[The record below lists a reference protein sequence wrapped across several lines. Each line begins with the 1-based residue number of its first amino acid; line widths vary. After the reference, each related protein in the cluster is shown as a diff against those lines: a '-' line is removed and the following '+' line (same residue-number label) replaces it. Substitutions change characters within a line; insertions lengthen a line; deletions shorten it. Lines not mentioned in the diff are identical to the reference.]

1 MKKIMI
7 IIYVL
12 FGIGNSG
19 SAQQKG
25 DVEFGANLG
34 GNFATITQ
42 DDNGRSN
49 FNFNINAGV
58 FADCYFSKQ
67 WSVKAKLI
75 YDRKGGNKINVV
87 FENYPD
93 FKLVTDFKLDYITL
107 PLMINWH
114 FGETRKWY
122 VGLGPYVGFLMSAE
136 ESELG
141 LNIEDEFL
149 KTDWELHLVLDIK
162 FRYPIP

>member
-1 MKKIMI
+1 
-7 IIYVL
+7 
-12 FGIGNSG
+12 
-19 SAQQKG
+19 
-25 DVEFGANLG
+25 
-34 GNFATITQ
+34 
-42 DDNGRSN
+42 
-49 FNFNINAGV
+49 
-58 FADCYFSKQ
+58 
-67 WSVKAKLI
+67 
-75 YDRKGGNKINVV
+75 
-87 FENYPD
+87 
-93 FKLVTDFKLDYITL
+93 
-107 PLMINWH
+107 MINWH